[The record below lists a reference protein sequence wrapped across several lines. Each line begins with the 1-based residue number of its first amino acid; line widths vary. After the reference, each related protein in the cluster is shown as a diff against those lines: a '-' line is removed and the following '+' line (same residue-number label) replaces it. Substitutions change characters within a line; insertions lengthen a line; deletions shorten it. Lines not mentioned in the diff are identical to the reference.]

1 MVDFKSIET
10 FLWVVTLGSFRGA
23 AQRLTL
29 PSPPSR
35 SGSPSS
41 NAKWGEAVEPRSPR
55 GSPTPSG
62 RQLMV
67 YAEKLIGLRSE
78 MMADVGDRSAMRG
91 VMRLGVAETIVHT
104 WLSRLIK
111 SVNTAY
117 PNLSLEIEVDITPNL
132 SARLLAQEIEL
143 AFVLG
148 PLSASSVRNRSAVRL
163 SDRLSGQPRTR
174 PRRGSLTVHDLAK
187 FPIITFPRKTQPYEI
202 VRSLFNRPDL
212 PPIRLHASAS
222 LATVIHMAI
231 EGLGIAVIP
240 TAIVENELAAR
251 AVATALDRSE
261 NLAADV
267 FGELAGIPR
276 YDRGRARRRSRRPKS
291 RGRAPR
297 LTCRRRRVIE
307 KQPPY
312 PKVWEQ
318 PHEPHRVQSAD
329 TIPPGSG
336 TRFTKPRNSAPHPR
350 AECGG

>member
-23 AQRLTL
+23 AQRLNTTQPAISQRIAQL
-29 PSPPSR
+29 ER
-35 SGSPSS
+35 EMGVKLL
-41 NAKWGEAVEPRSPR
+41 NRDHRVA
-55 GSPTPSG
+55 SPTTSG

-78 MMADVGDRSAMRG
+78 MMAEVGDRSAMRG

-148 PLSASSVRNRSAVRL
+148 PLSVSSVRNRPLCDYPIGFLASPSL
-163 SDRLSGQPRTR
+163 GLGNGP
-174 PRRGSLTVHDLAK
+174 LTVHDLAK

-202 VRSLFNRPDL
+202 VRSLFNRPEL

-240 TAIVENELAAR
+240 TAIVENELADGRLQLLSTDLKISPLTFSASWLASPDTV
-251 AVATALDRSE
+251 AVELV
-261 NLAADV
+261 AD
-267 FGELAGIPR
+267 LAGKIAQSSALVDAPPL
-276 YDRGRARRRSRRPKS
+276 AR
-291 RGRAPR
+291 
-297 LTCRRRRVIE
+297 
-307 KQPPY
+307 
-312 PKVWEQ
+312 
-318 PHEPHRVQSAD
+318 H
-329 TIPPGSG
+329 
-336 TRFTKPRNSAPHPR
+336 
-350 AECGG
+350 

>member
-23 AQRLTL
+23 AQRLNTTQPAISQRIAQL
-29 PSPPSR
+29 ER
-35 SGSPSS
+35 EMGVKLL
-41 NAKWGEAVEPRSPR
+41 NRDHRVA
-55 GSPTPSG
+55 SPTTSG

-78 MMADVGDRSAMRG
+78 MMAEVGDRSAMRG

-148 PLSASSVRNRSAVRL
+148 PLSVSSVRNRPLCDYPIGFLAS
-163 SDRLSGQPRTR
+163 P
-174 PRRGSLTVHDLAK
+174 SLGLGNGPVTVHDLAK

-240 TAIVENELAAR
+240 TAIVENELADGRLQLLSTDLKISPLTFSASWLASPDTV
-251 AVATALDRSE
+251 AVELV
-261 NLAADV
+261 AD
-267 FGELAGIPR
+267 LAGKIAQSSASV
-276 YDRGRARRRSRRPKS
+276 D
-291 RGRAPR
+291 APP
-297 LTCRRRRVIE
+297 LAG
-307 KQPPY
+307 
-312 PKVWEQ
+312 
-318 PHEPHRVQSAD
+318 H
-329 TIPPGSG
+329 
-336 TRFTKPRNSAPHPR
+336 
-350 AECGG
+350 

>member
-23 AQRLTL
+23 AQRLNTTQPAISQRIAQL
-29 PSPPSR
+29 ER
-35 SGSPSS
+35 EMGVKLL
-41 NAKWGEAVEPRSPR
+41 NRDHRVA
-55 GSPTPSG
+55 SPTTSG

-78 MMADVGDRSAMRG
+78 MMAEVGDRSAMRG

-132 SARLLAQEIEL
+132 SARLVAQEIEL

-148 PLSASSVRNRSAVRL
+148 PLSISSVRNRPLCDYPIGFLASPSL
-163 SDRLSGQPRTR
+163 GLGNGP
-174 PRRGSLTVHDLAK
+174 LTVHDLAK

-202 VRSLFNRPDL
+202 VRSLFNRPEL

-240 TAIVENELAAR
+240 TAIVENELADGRLQLLPTDLKISPLTFSASWLESPDTVAVELVADLAGKIAR
-251 AVATALDRSE
+251 ASALVDEPLS
-261 NLAADV
+261 
-267 FGELAGIPR
+267 
-276 YDRGRARRRSRRPKS
+276 AR
-291 RGRAPR
+291 
-297 LTCRRRRVIE
+297 
-307 KQPPY
+307 
-312 PKVWEQ
+312 
-318 PHEPHRVQSAD
+318 H
-329 TIPPGSG
+329 
-336 TRFTKPRNSAPHPR
+336 
-350 AECGG
+350 

>member
-1 MVDFKSIET
+1 MVGFKSIET

-23 AQRLTL
+23 AQRLNTTQPAISQRIAQL
-29 PSPPSR
+29 ER
-35 SGSPSS
+35 EMGVKLL
-41 NAKWGEAVEPRSPR
+41 NRDHRVA
-55 GSPTPSG
+55 SPTTSG

-78 MMADVGDRSAMRG
+78 MMAAVGDRSAMRG

-148 PLSASSVRNRSAVRL
+148 PLSVSSVRNRPLCDYPIGFLASPSL
-163 SDRLSGQPRTR
+163 GLGNGP
-174 PRRGSLTVHDLAK
+174 LTVHDLAK

-240 TAIVENELAAR
+240 TAIVENELADGRLQLLSTDLKISPLTFSASWLASPDTV
-251 AVATALDRSE
+251 AVELV
-261 NLAADV
+261 AD
-267 FGELAGIPR
+267 LAGKIAQSSALV
-276 YDRGRARRRSRRPKS
+276 D
-291 RGRAPR
+291 APP
-297 LTCRRRRVIE
+297 LAG
-307 KQPPY
+307 
-312 PKVWEQ
+312 
-318 PHEPHRVQSAD
+318 H
-329 TIPPGSG
+329 
-336 TRFTKPRNSAPHPR
+336 
-350 AECGG
+350 

>member
-1 MVDFKSIET
+1 MVDFKSLET

-23 AQRLTL
+23 AQRLNTTQPAISQRIAQL
-29 PSPPSR
+29 ER
-35 SGSPSS
+35 EMGVKLL
-41 NAKWGEAVEPRSPR
+41 NRDHRAA
-55 GSPTPSG
+55 SPTPSG

-104 WLSRLIK
+104 WLPRLIK

-143 AFVLG
+143 AFVVG
-148 PLSASSVRNRSAVRL
+148 PLSASGVHNRGLCDYPIGFLASPAL
-163 SDRLSGQPRTR
+163 GLG
-174 PRRGSLTVHDLAK
+174 GGALTVHDLAK

-240 TAIVENELAAR
+240 TAIVENELADGRLQLLATDLR
-251 AVATALDRSE
+251 ISPLTFSASWLESPDTVAVELV
-261 NLAADV
+261 AD
-267 FGELAGIPR
+267 LAGQIAQGSTLVDAPPS
-276 YDRGRARRRSRRPKS
+276 AR
-291 RGRAPR
+291 
-297 LTCRRRRVIE
+297 
-307 KQPPY
+307 
-312 PKVWEQ
+312 
-318 PHEPHRVQSAD
+318 H
-329 TIPPGSG
+329 
-336 TRFTKPRNSAPHPR
+336 
-350 AECGG
+350 

>member
-23 AQRLTL
+23 AQRLNTTQPAISQRIAQL
-29 PSPPSR
+29 EREMGVKLLSR
-35 SGSPSS
+35 EHRM
-41 NAKWGEAVEPRSPR
+41 A
-55 GSPTPSG
+55 SPTPSG

-78 MMADVGDRSAMRG
+78 MMAEVGDRSATRG

-104 WLSRLIK
+104 WLPRLIK

-143 AFVLG
+143 AFVVG
-148 PLSASSVRNRSAVRL
+148 PLSAAGMRNRILCDYPIGFLASPALGLGSA
-163 SDRLSGQPRTR
+163 P
-174 PRRGSLTVHDLAK
+174 LTVHDLAK

-240 TAIVENELAAR
+240 TAIVENELADGRLQLLSTDLKISPLTFSASWLASPDTV
-251 AVATALDRSE
+251 AVELV
-261 NLAADV
+261 AD
-267 FGELAGIPR
+267 LAGKIALSSALVDAPAL
-276 YDRGRARRRSRRPKS
+276 AR
-291 RGRAPR
+291 
-297 LTCRRRRVIE
+297 
-307 KQPPY
+307 
-312 PKVWEQ
+312 
-318 PHEPHRVQSAD
+318 H
-329 TIPPGSG
+329 
-336 TRFTKPRNSAPHPR
+336 
-350 AECGG
+350 